1 MGIFPVRRAIERLR
15 AGLFD
20 PVAVDRLTMEEEA
33 VVKNFSKGLQA
44 LEKGQSSHLCI
55 CGSYG
60 QGKSH
65 NLTYLQRQALSQGY
79 ATSLIQ
85 LDVREVP
92 FYRFSV
98 VYQSLM
104 KNLSLP
110 TEESFAARWKK
121 CSLDLLDDMPHRFR
135 MILQAMVSK
144 NTLPLKRE
152 KVKNGLKPL
161 KSKDFDYWLE
171 KALMGHDLPTLY
183 LKQILKAREVEGYRE
198 QPLIARGNAPYVQ
211 MVQSLGKLLHGM
223 GYKGLVLFFD
233 EAESIAQ
240 GRLGARVKSYEILN
254 QFFQHSG
261 FVYPVFAF
269 TETFFDKVRCEDYGG
284 EAPQFPQNYFDA
296 WKSLQ
301 IIRLQD
307 SSLTRWEAL
316 QDRLINLYAEAYQID
331 IAAKN
336 LEIKQ
341 QMRDLLEK
349 LKTQETRFKLKAL
362 INQLDI
368 VCIRTAS

>member
-1 MGIFPVRRAIERLR
+1 MHKMGIFPVRRAVERLR

-65 NLTYLQRQALSQGY
+65 NLTYLQRQALSKGY
-79 ATSLIQ
+79 AASLVQ

-92 FYRFSV
+92 FHQFSV

-110 TEESFAARWKK
+110 TGESFVEAWEK
-121 CSLDLLDDMPHRFR
+121 CSLEVLDDMPHRFR
-135 MILQAMVSK
+135 MILQAMLSK
-144 NTLPLKRE
+144 NKFSV
-152 KVKNGLKPL
+152 KKGGVKNRLKP
-161 KSKDFDYWLE
+161 KDFGHWLE
-171 KALMGHDLPTLY
+171 QALMGHNLPLAH
-183 LKQILKAREVEGYRE
+183 LKQILKAREVDGYRE
-198 QPLIARGNAPYVQ
+198 QPLTARGNTIHIQ
-211 MVQSLGKLLHGM
+211 MVQSLGKLLNAM

-240 GRLGARVKSYEILN
+240 GRLSTRIKSYEILS
-254 QFFQHSG
+254 QFFQHGG

-269 TETFFDKVRCEDYGG
+269 TEAFFDKVRSEEYGG
-284 EAPQFPQNYFDA
+284 EAPQFPQNYA
-296 WKSLQ
+296 ESWKSLQ

-307 SSLTRWEAL
+307 SSRARWEVL
-316 QDRLINLYAEAYQID
+316 QDHLINLYAEAYQID
-331 IAAKN
+331 LSAKAV
-336 LEIKQ
+336 EIKQ
-341 QMRDLLEK
+341 QMRGLLEK
-349 LKTQETRFKLKAL
+349 LNSQETRFKLKAL

-368 VCIRTAS
+368 ICTRTAS

>member
-1 MGIFPVRRAIERLR
+1 MRKMGIFPVRRAIERLR

-20 PVAVDRLTMEEEA
+20 PIAVDRLTMEDE
-33 VVKNFSKGLQA
+33 VIIQNFSKGLEA
-44 LEKGQSSHLCI
+44 LEKGHSSHLCI

-79 ATSLIQ
+79 AVSLVQ

-92 FYRFSV
+92 FYQFSV
-98 VYQSLM
+98 VYQSLI
-104 KNLSLP
+104 KNLSMP
-110 TEESFAARWKK
+110 TGESFVEAWKK
-121 CSLDLLDDMPHRFR
+121 CSLEVLDDMPHRFR
-135 MILQAMVSK
+135 MILQAMLSK
-144 NTLPLKRE
+144 NKLPLKRGG
-152 KVKNGLKPL
+152 VKNGLKP
-161 KSKDFDYWLE
+161 KDFDHWLE
-171 KALMGHDLPTLY
+171 QALIGHNLPLAH
-183 LKQILKAREVEGYRE
+183 LKQILKAREVERYRE
-198 QPLIARGNAPYVQ
+198 QPLTARGNAPHVQ
-211 MVQSLGKLLHGM
+211 MVQSLGKLLNAM

-240 GRLGARVKSYEILN
+240 GRLSARIKSYEILS
-254 QFFQHSG
+254 QFFQHGG

-269 TETFFDKVRCEDYGG
+269 TEAFFDKVRCEEYGG
-284 EAPQFPQNYFDA
+284 EALQFPQNYA
-296 WKSLQ
+296 EIWKSLQ

-331 IAAKN
+331 IAAK
-336 LEIKQ
+336 LPEIKQ
-341 QMRDLLEK
+341 QMRGLLEK
-349 LKTQETRFKLKAL
+349 LNSQETRFKLKAL

-368 VCIRTAS
+368 ICTRTAS